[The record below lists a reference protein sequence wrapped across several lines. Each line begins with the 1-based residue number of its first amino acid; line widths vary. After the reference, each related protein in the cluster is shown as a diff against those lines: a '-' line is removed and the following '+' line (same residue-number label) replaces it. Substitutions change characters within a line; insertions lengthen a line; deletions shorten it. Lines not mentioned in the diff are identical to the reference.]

1 MSYPKLDRKT
11 KNYCGVICNEVLAK
25 RKGKKKLTKW
35 DYPAMAVSCSEDPNK
50 SGVSDYSR
58 GVVDRSYS
66 SPYAHE
72 LKNAL
77 MVVLRRK
84 GRPEQL
90 GSRTNCGNRIG
101 RCAEQ
106 HAANKL
112 MTTRKKTIPLGDI
125 CFSKALRPRT
135 LEIRDYCSNCKNV
148 FPTL

>member
-25 RKGKKKLTKW
+25 RKGNKKLTKW

-77 MVVLRRK
+77 MVV
-84 GRPEQL
+84 
-90 GSRTNCGNRIG
+90 
-101 RCAEQ
+101 
-106 HAANKL
+106 
-112 MTTRKKTIPLGDI
+112 IPLGDI

-148 FPTL
+148 FPSL